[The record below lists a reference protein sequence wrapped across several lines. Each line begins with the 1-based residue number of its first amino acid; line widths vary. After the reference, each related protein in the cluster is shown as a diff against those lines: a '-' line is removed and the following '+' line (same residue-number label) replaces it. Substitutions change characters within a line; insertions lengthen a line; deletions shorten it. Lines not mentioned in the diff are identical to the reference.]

1 MFAYVN
7 HDRLRSWYQQVLSK
21 DGKVS
26 CSRKQRGALLASTDY
41 ESDALP
47 TAPILVKMLW
57 YTLYIYHCIDFIK
70 SQQLKLATCFDPR
83 HCNKIDSANAVW
95 MTMGDLHIH
104 GSNCKIFWNL
114 IIKLLSIWGVDLSL
128 LPSVHCPY
136 NYFRN
141 VKYCVFGFPWI

>member
-1 MFAYVN
+1 MVKF
-7 HDRLRSWYQQVLSK
+7 
-21 DGKVS
+21 
-26 CSRKQRGALLASTDY
+26 LAQGNNGGLCWH
-41 ESDALP
+41 LP
-47 TAPILVKMLW
+47 TTSQTRYPLRHAAPILVKMLW
-57 YTLYIYHCIDFIK
+57 YTLYIYHCINFIK

-104 GSNCKIFWNL
+104 GYNCKIFWNL